1 MLSFIKHH
9 FDTIE
14 GIGIYQ
20 VLATLIF
27 FVVFVSMMIYAFVLK
42 KNYFKENAQL
52 PFEEN
57 DDNLLNNN

>member
-20 VLATLIF
+20 IIATLIF
-27 FVVFVSMMIYAFVLK
+27 LGVFVSMVVYAFVLK
-42 KNYFKENAQL
+42 KNYMKENAEL
-52 PFEEN
+52 PLDEN